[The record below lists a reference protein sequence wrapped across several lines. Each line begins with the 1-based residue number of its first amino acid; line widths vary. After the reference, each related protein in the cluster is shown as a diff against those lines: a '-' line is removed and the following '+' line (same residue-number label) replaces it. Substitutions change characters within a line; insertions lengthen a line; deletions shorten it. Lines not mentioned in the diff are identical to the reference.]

1 MTNDKWMHNFTDLDS
16 ELCTFCGTCVG
27 VCSQNALIVKDEKIY
42 LVGKCK
48 SCELCYN
55 ACPGREV
62 AFSNLNAHL
71 FESSQRERY
80 IGVYKSIYVAHSR
93 DIKIRNN
100 ASSGGVVTSLL
111 IFLLDNALI
120 DGAIIVCMKDKE
132 PWNYEVKIARTK
144 TEILKASQSKYSLVP
159 LNAILSKIRNE
170 EGNFAIVGLPCHIH
184 GIRKLQMIG
193 WEHSDKIKY
202 LIGLFCG
209 FNMHLSATNYLINK
223 LGVEKSDIV
232 NLQYRGGNYPGGFLI
247 KTKNGDEKFL
257 EKFYYNLLNL
267 MYVPKRC
274 LLCTDLM
281 NELADISVGDA
292 WIKGIDKN
300 GWSTV
305 IVRTEKGENLF
316 KEAIN
321 HNHLSY
327 KKISR
332 EDLLKSHSHLI
343 RYKKR
348 KVFVRLNLSKTKP
361 IYDLEAP
368 NMRLH
373 EYISGF
379 LFFCLVKILSD
390 DYVKK
395 VICILPL
402 KLLGMIAYLAKYIK
416 GRGGIE

>member
-1 MTNDKWMHNFTDLDS
+1 VTNDKEVHKFKDLDS
-16 ELCTFCGTCVG
+16 KLCSFCGTCVG
-27 VCSQNALIVKDEKIY
+27 VCPQNALIAKDEKIY

-62 AFSNLNAHL
+62 AFFNLNVHL
-71 FESSQRERY
+71 FESSRRDRY
-80 IGVYKSIYVAHSR
+80 IGVYKSIYAAYSR
-93 DIKIRNN
+93 DVKIRNN

-111 IFLLDNALI
+111 IFLLDKGLI
-120 DGAIIVCMKDKE
+120 DGAIVVCMKDKE

-144 TEILKASQSKYSLVP
+144 TEILNASQSKYSLIP
-159 LNAILSKIRNE
+159 LNTILSKISKE
-170 EGNFAIVGLPCHIH
+170 EGNFALVGLPCHIQ
-184 GIRKLQMIG
+184 GIRKLQMMG
-193 WEHSDKIKY
+193 WKHIDKIKY

-209 FNMHLSATNYLINK
+209 FNMHLSATNYLIGK
-223 LGVEKSDIV
+223 LGVEKGDIV
-232 NLQYRGGNYPGGFLI
+232 SIQYRGGNYPGGFLI

-257 EKFYYNLLNL
+257 EKFYYNLFNL
-267 MYVPKRC
+267 LYVPERC
-274 LLCTDLM
+274 LLCVDLM

-292 WIKGIDKN
+292 WIKGIDKK

-305 IVRTEKGENLF
+305 IARTEKGKALF

-321 HNHLSY
+321 HNYLGY
-327 KKISR
+327 KKVSR
-332 EDLLKSHSHLI
+332 EDLLQSHSHLI
-343 RYKKR
+343 GYKKR

-368 NMRLH
+368 NMGVH

-390 DYVKK
+390 DYVKR

-402 KLLGMIAYLAKYIK
+402 KLLGMMAYLANYIK